1 MASAGSPARPPNFI
15 IIFMDDVGYADVG
28 CFGAK
33 TFKTPR
39 IDSLATD
46 GMRLTSFYAQ
56 AVCGPSRGAL
66 MTGRYPVRVGG
77 GWTTNGDEITV
88 AEVLKGAGYATC
100 CVGKWDMSK
109 RSNQEGMIPND
120 QGFDYYFGTLGAN
133 DKGSVTFYRDRKK
146 LNSTS
151 DMGSLTKLYTD
162 EAIQF
167 LERQKKEKPFFLY
180 LAHTMMHVMIDASPQ
195 FKGKSSGDLYG
206 DAMEEVDWNT
216 GRLLDSLRDLGFG
229 DNTFILFTSD
239 NGPSNSKEEEY
250 KKSHGGHL
258 ATGSAL
264 PLRGGKDSAYE
275 GGFRVPAILRGPGVP
290 VGQSRDG
297 ILSTLDVL
305 PTFAALA
312 SNKAPQDR
320 EIDGFDQSAY
330 LTGKSP
336 ASARDYFFYHMGKEA
351 KAVRWNEWKLWFNSS
366 AKGGKASFS
375 ATELYNLKD
384 DIGESKNVA
393 ADHPEIV
400 KRLLTMAK
408 NAPRR
413 SKSDEVATKKKTNKK
428 SQ

>member
-1 MASAGSPARPPNFI
+1 MVTTLSAARQPNFI
-15 IIFMDDVGYADVG
+15 IIFMDDAGYADVG

-39 IDSLATD
+39 IDRLAAD

-66 MTGRYPVRVGG
+66 MTGRYPVRIGG

-109 RSNQEGMIPND
+109 RRYLEGLMPND
-120 QGFDYYFGTLGAN
+120 QGFDSYFGTLGAN
-133 DKGSVTFYRDRKK
+133 DKGSVTLYRDRKK

-167 LERQKKEKPFFLY
+167 LGRQKKEKPFFLY
-180 LAHTMMHVMIDASPQ
+180 LAHTMTHVMIDASAQ
-195 FKGKSSGDLYG
+195 FKGKSGGDLYG
-206 DAMEEVDWNT
+206 DVMEEADWNI
-216 GRLLDSLRDLGFG
+216 GRVIDAVHDLGFA
-229 DNTFILFTSD
+229 DNTYILFTSD
-239 NGPSNSKEEEY
+239 NGPWNSKEEEF

-264 PLRGGKDSAYE
+264 PLRGGKATAFE
-275 GGFRVPAILRGPGVP
+275 GGFREPAILRGPDVP
-290 VGQSRDG
+290 AGQSRDG

-312 SNKAPQDR
+312 GAKAPQDR
-320 EIDGFDQSAY
+320 EMDGFDQSAY
-330 LTGKSP
+330 LSGKSP
-336 ASARDYFFYHMGKEA
+336 ASARDCFFYHVGKEA

-366 AKGGKASFS
+366 AKGGEASFV

-384 DIGESKNVA
+384 DIGETKNVA
-393 ADHPEIV
+393 AEHPDIV
-400 KRLLTMAK
+400 KRLLTLAHK
-408 NAPRR
+408 APRR
-413 SKSDEVATKKKTNKK
+413 NK
-428 SQ
+428 SQEPENKRRNNNESP